1 MKYITPTY
9 SQRSEKLRSLFMFIC
24 LFVFSVS
31 GRRVKPGCKM
41 HYGLS
46 EGSKLSKNYSFS

>member
-31 GRRVKPGCKM
+31 GRRVKPGY
-41 HYGLS
+41 YGHS